1 MCGIAGI
8 IHNNEINYQLS
19 IELMNKA
26 QFHRGPDD
34 NGVKQYK
41 NAAIGHTRLS
51 IVDISMGR
59 QPMTS
64 KNKNVCITFNG
75 EIYGFLEI
83 KKKLKYDFITN
94 SDTEVLIALYQQ
106 YGTKMFSKLNG
117 MFAFGIWDN
126 DKKSLILARDRF
138 GEKPLYYAFGK
149 NGELIFASEIKAILA
164 SNLIK
169 PKFSKKSL
177 TNYFKYLYIDPLE
190 TIYENIYTLAP
201 SSFITYRDGKI
212 EENRYFYYST
222 SQQIS
227 IDDASV
233 IFKSKFEKAVENQ
246 LVADVN
252 VGAFLSGGLDSSSI
266 VSVAKKYKKNLK
278 TFSFGFEGSKS
289 ELSYAREI
297 ASKYNTDH
305 YELFSNE
312 LDIADM
318 LVKMADVYDEPFAD
332 SSNIPTYLI
341 SKLARDHS
349 KVILSGD
356 GADELLGGY
365 SWWYD
370 PLLGVGRKSNY
381 FQEVLFKILGKTL
394 FESYRYKS
402 TRLKYSRKYSS
413 VLEAH
418 NNRPLLFDDFEIE
431 NLLGNK
437 NLKLKSYSFKEENN
451 INDAL
456 KADLEDYLAGDILV
470 KTDRASMANS
480 LELRSPFL
488 DNDFASFCISLPSN
502 LKVTS
507 EQDKFI
513 LRKSYENYWTSNIR
527 SRKKQGFGAPV
538 NKWLLNKNVI
548 ELKNEY
554 FRKNNAI
561 FSFLS
566 FEEARKYFL
575 KDNYQTWALLVLS
588 IWCEK
593 NLGNVE

>member
-8 IHNNEINYQLS
+8 IHNNEINYQSS

-26 QFHRGPDD
+26 QMHRGPD
-34 NGVKQYK
+34 NYGVSKYK
-41 NAAIGHTRLS
+41 NATLGHTRLS
-51 IVDISMGR
+51 IVDISMGN

-64 KNKNVCITFNG
+64 KSKNVCVTFNG

-83 KKKLKYDFITN
+83 KKKLNYDFLTT
-94 SDTEVLIALYQQ
+94 SDTEVLLALYEQ
-106 YGTKMFSKLNG
+106 YGTEMFSKLNG
-117 MFAFGIWDN
+117 MFAFGIWDD
-126 DKKSLILARDRF
+126 DKKLLILGRDRF

-149 NGELIFASEIKAILA
+149 NGELIFASEIKALIA

-169 PKFSKKSL
+169 PKFSKKAL
-177 TNYFKYLYIDPLE
+177 INYFKYLYIDPSE
-190 TIYENIYTLAP
+190 TIYENIHILPP
-201 SSFITYRDGKI
+201 SSFLCYQDGKI
-212 EENRYFYYST
+212 QENRYFQYPS
-222 SQQIS
+222 SEEIS
-227 IDDASV
+227 IDDAV
-233 IFKSKFEKAVENQ
+233 KIFKNKFEKAVQNQ
-246 LVADVN
+246 LVADVD

-266 VSVAKKYKKNLK
+266 VAVAKKFKGDLK

-312 LDIADM
+312 VDLADILLQM
-318 LVKMADVYDEPFAD
+318 SDVYDEPFAD

-341 SKLARDHS
+341 SKLARNHS
-349 KVILSGD
+349 KVILTGD

-365 SWWYD
+365 SWWYE
-370 PLLGVGRKSNY
+370 PLLGIGNKSNY
-381 FQEVLFKILGKTL
+381 FQEIFYKILGKTL
-394 FESYRYKS
+394 FETYHNKS
-402 TRLKYSRKYSS
+402 IRLKYARKYSS

-418 NNRPLLFDDFEIE
+418 NNRPTLFNSNEI
-431 NLLGNK
+431 NTLFGDINS
-437 NLKLKSYSFKEENN
+437 NRKSYSFIEESN

-456 KADLEDYLAGDILV
+456 KVDLEDYLAGDILV

-488 DNDFASFCISLPSN
+488 DYDFASFCISLPSN
-502 LKVTS
+502 LKITS
-507 EQDKFI
+507 KHDKLI
-513 LRKSYENYWTSNIR
+513 LRKSYESYWTSNIR
-527 SRKKQGFGAPV
+527 RRKKQGFGAPV
-538 NKWLLNKNVI
+538 NKWLLNENVI

-566 FEEARKYFL
+566 FEEAKKYFN
-575 KDNYQTWALLVLS
+575 KNNYQTWALLVLS
-588 IWCEK
+588 IWCQK
-593 NLGNVE
+593 NLGSFQ